1 MIYKYQVRRMIEKIE
16 AAGGKVHRDTHV
28 IVASNTVKFSTNN
41 LPLDVRRRSDV
52 QPGIVYIVPKEN

>member
-28 IVASNTVKFSTNN
+28 IVASKT
-41 LPLDVRRRSDV
+41 LR
-52 QPGIVYIVPKEN
+52 ENAINE